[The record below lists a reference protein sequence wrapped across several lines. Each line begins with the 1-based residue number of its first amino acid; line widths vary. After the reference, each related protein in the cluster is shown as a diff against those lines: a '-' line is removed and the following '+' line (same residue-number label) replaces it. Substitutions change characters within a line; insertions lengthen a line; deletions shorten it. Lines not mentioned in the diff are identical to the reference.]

1 MFVFFEITIKTT
13 QVLAEVRGQ
22 SREDYNGGTGMEQ
35 HHSPASKIRLQKK
48 KKREKK
54 TSTRNQMRETS
65 DSTESRTKDQGS
77 LQYEE

>member
-48 KKREKK
+48 RKKK

>member
-48 KKREKK
+48 REKK